1 MKSNYNTLVQ
11 LSRKIFFIAWSTIFI
26 SSTAFGQ
33 ANNLTNLTWWFSQK
47 SLAWSAETNGFRTG
61 VWLSPDPPT
70 PAKEIE
76 ILVLPSTN
84 SGLRYVYPPSDKS
97 PSLELRD
104 TNGVV
109 IQAIKNK
116 MDGELPQSISE
127 NHLRS
132 WKSTFRMWGESFL
145 GRGHGVYYD
154 YFLIAT
160 NFPNMLKVVDISDVY
175 KIKKEADYTLT
186 VFPVIYKFETNYQ
199 YADRIDLP
207 CVTTKI
213 HLAPSQ

>member
-1 MKSNYNTLVQ
+1 MY
-11 LSRKIFFIAWSTIFI
+11 RRIFFIAWSTIFI

-84 SGLRYVYPPSDKS
+84 SGLRYVYPPSDRS

-175 KIKKEADYTLT
+175 HGKDLSWIK
-186 VFPVIYKFETNYQ
+186 
-199 YADRIDLP
+199 
-207 CVTTKI
+207 
-213 HLAPSQ
+213 